1 MYRHSDASA
10 GAGQHSFLSA
20 STPLSSFSQTQFP
33 SPLFALDPSLH
44 GGPQAA
50 QADPES
56 IGRLPTETPNDRTR
70 QLTRSHSPEIT
81 RTSSGSYR
89 PGDRSLPTS
98 QPNAHSL
105 TDDYVAFILYCNPH
119 FPLDVDSAALRAN
132 FNTPPKSDSKDF
144 KTWRL
149 FELIKRFEA
158 KDIKTWSQL
167 ALELGVEAPDV
178 TKGQSVQK
186 VQQYSVRLKR
196 WMRAMHID
204 AFFEFLMGKQHV
216 YFTEIPHPSDPY
228 PLGGRDG
235 VQVEED
241 LAVRALDPSFKPKR
255 GRRRNSETE
264 LEGESEGASRQ
275 KQRKGTGEDDFS
287 SSLSAFP
294 ASAHPDSYRD
304 PWTLASAV
312 LPRPLTPSSRKTDAS
327 QTAVASTAPSHLR
340 WQLHGDHHGGAS
352 PHPMTAHPQSMA
364 AHIDAAFDEPRSAVT
379 PSTKRRRKHGPA
391 VSSAWSSNTPG
402 TRPRGRPPANKTFQ
416 EGPYSTFPADPNG
429 RGSAPARITPDPPPP
444 TVAARTTPPMAPPV
458 VRRQSDGPG
467 RLTGKLSLQV
477 PQHTGGSVRLATPP
491 PKLLVNGEK
500 NRESEGGSSSITPTI
515 EAPPQGFRPQPTKQR
530 VLGNMHV
537 PDRDIPGFAFE
548 ALKRIL
554 TSDLLRA
561 ELTGRQNR
569 INGDEAKRLAD
580 AVLQRLGV
588 PRQDTDESK
597 DDIAR
602 LTAASWLGL
611 GEQLNVPLGPATS
624 TGKKIVVTRFRTDA
638 EGYEEIV
645 APDEGETS
653 NVREVFDLSWIAS
666 INGCNGSFELKGL
679 SLGEPEPQLEDTHDQ
694 MLRRTFAL
702 ARDIGDNANGALK
715 DALQNATEARVGP
728 ITPGRRYDEDGI
740 DWKAK
745 CMAMEMGGRMAMG
758 EYHKLRN
765 RLIDQI
771 LDTLL

>member
-1 MYRHSDASA
+1 M
-10 GAGQHSFLSA
+10 
-20 STPLSSFSQTQFP
+20 
-33 SPLFALDPSLH
+33 
-44 GGPQAA
+44 
-50 QADPES
+50 
-56 IGRLPTETPNDRTR
+56 
-70 QLTRSHSPEIT
+70 
-81 RTSSGSYR
+81 
-89 PGDRSLPTS
+89 
-98 QPNAHSL
+98 
-105 TDDYVAFILYCNPH
+105 
-119 FPLDVDSAALRAN
+119 DSAALRAN
-132 FNTPPKSDSKDF
+132 FNTPPKSDNKDF
-144 KTWRL
+144 ETWRL
-149 FELIKRFEA
+149 FELIQRFET
-158 KDIKTWSQL
+158 KEIKTWGQL
-167 ALELGVEAPDV
+167 ALELGVEPPDV
-178 TKGQSVQK
+178 GKGQSVQK

-204 AFFEFLMGKQHV
+204 AFFEFLMGKQHA

-228 PLGGRDG
+228 QSGGRDG

-255 GRRRNSETE
+255 GRRRNSEAE
-264 LEGESEGASRQ
+264 LDGESDGASKQ
-275 KQRKGTGEDDFS
+275 KQRKGTGEDDFN

-304 PWTLASAV
+304 PWSLASAV
-312 LPRPLTPSSRKTDAS
+312 LPRTLTPISRKATTS
-327 QTAVASTAPSHLR
+327 QTAVTSTAPSHLR

-379 PSTKRRRKHGPA
+379 PSAKRRRKHGPA

-429 RGSAPARITPDPPPP
+429 RGSAPARITPDPLPP
-444 TVAARTTPPMAPPV
+444 TVAARTTPPMPPPV
-458 VRRQSDGPG
+458 GRRQSDGPG

-477 PQHTGGSVRLATPP
+477 PQHTGGAVRLATPP
-491 PKLLVNGEK
+491 PRLLVNGERNK
-500 NRESEGGSSSITPTI
+500 ESDGGSSSITPTI
-515 EAPPQGFRPQPTKQR
+515 EAPPQESRPPSTKQR
-530 VLGNMHV
+530 VLGNMQV
-537 PDRDIPGFAFE
+537 QVRDIPGFAFE

-554 TSDLLRA
+554 TSDLLRG
-561 ELTGRQNR
+561 ELIGRR
-569 INGDEAKRLAD
+569 HRLSGDEAKRLAD
-580 AVLQRLGV
+580 TVLQRLGV

-624 TGKKIVVTRFRTDA
+624 AGKKIVVTRFRTDA
-638 EGYEEIV
+638 DGYEEIV
-645 APDEGETS
+645 TADEGETS

-679 SLGEPEPQLEDTHDQ
+679 SLGEPEPHTEDTHDQ

-702 ARDIGDNANGALK
+702 ARDIGDSADGTLK

>member
-10 GAGQHSFLSA
+10 GAAQHGFLSA

-33 SPLFALDPSLH
+33 SPLFALDPGLQSA
-44 GGPQAA
+44 PQHP

-56 IGRLPTETPNDRTR
+56 VGRVATETPDDRTR
-70 QLTRSHSPEIT
+70 QPTRSHSPEIT
-81 RTSSGSYR
+81 RSSSGSYR
-89 PGDRSLPTS
+89 PTDRSLPTS
-98 QPNAHSL
+98 QPNAESL
-105 TDDYVAFILYCNPH
+105 TDHYVAFILYCNPH

-132 FNTPPKSDSKDF
+132 FNTPPKSDNKDF
-144 KTWRL
+144 ETWRL
-149 FELIKRFEA
+149 FELIKRFEV
-158 KDIKTWSQL
+158 KEIKTWGQL
-167 ALELGVEAPDV
+167 ALELGVEPPDV
-178 TKGQSVQK
+178 GKGQSVQK
-186 VQQYSVRLKR
+186 VQQYS
-196 WMRAMHID
+196 
-204 AFFEFLMGKQHV
+204 
-216 YFTEIPHPSDPY
+216 IPHPSDPY
-228 PLGGRDG
+228 QSGGRDG

-264 LEGESEGASRQ
+264 LEGESDGASKQ
-275 KQRKGTGEDDFS
+275 KQRKGASEDDFS
-287 SSLSAFP
+287 NSLSAFP

-304 PWTLASAV
+304 PWTLAPAV
-312 LPRPLTPSSRKTDAS
+312 LPQALTPSSGKANTS

-379 PSTKRRRKHGPA
+379 PSAKRRRKHGPA

-429 RGSAPARITPDPPPP
+429 RGSAPARLTPDPPPP
-444 TVAARTTPPMAPPV
+444 TVAARTTPPMPPPV
-458 VRRQSDGPG
+458 GRRQSDGPG

-491 PKLLVNGEK
+491 PRLLVNGEK
-500 NRESEGGSSSITPTI
+500 NRESDGGSSSITPTT
-515 EAPPQGFRPQPTKQR
+515 EAPPQESRPPSTKQR
-530 VLGNMHV
+530 VLGNMQV

-561 ELTGRQNR
+561 ELTGRR
-569 INGDEAKRLAD
+569 HRLSGEVAKRLAD

-624 TGKKIVVTRFRTDA
+624 TGKKIVVTRFRTVA

-645 APDEGETS
+645 TADEGGTS
-653 NVREVFDLSWIAS
+653 NIREVFDLSWIAS

-679 SLGEPEPQLEDTHDQ
+679 NLGEPEPDLEDTHDQ

-715 DALQNATEARVGP
+715 DALQSATEARVGP
-728 ITPGRRYDEDGI
+728 ITPGRRYDEDGV

>member
-1 MYRHSDASA
+1 MYRQSDASA
-10 GAGQHSFLSA
+10 GAAQHSFLSA

-44 GGPQAA
+44 SGTQDP
-50 QADPES
+50 QADPERA
-56 IGRLPTETPNDRTR
+56 GRVAAGTPDDRTR
-70 QLTRSHSPEIT
+70 QPTRSHSPDIP
-81 RTSSGSYR
+81 RSSKGPYR
-89 PGDRSLPTS
+89 PADRSLPTS
-98 QPNAHSL
+98 QPNAKSL
-105 TDDYVAFILYCNPH
+105 TDIYVAFILYCNPH
-119 FPLDVDSAALRAN
+119 FPLDVDSTALRAN
-132 FNTPPKSDSKDF
+132 FNTLPKSDNKDF
-144 KTWRL
+144 ETWRL

-178 TKGQSVQK
+178 AKGQSVQK

-228 PLGGRDG
+228 QSGGRDG

-264 LEGESEGASRQ
+264 LEAESEGASRQ

-304 PWTLASAV
+304 PWTLASAM
-312 LPRPLTPSSRKTDAS
+312 LPRPLTPNSRKTNAS

-340 WQLHGDHHGGAS
+340 WQLHGDHRGGAS

-416 EGPYSTFPADPNG
+416 EGPYSTFPVDPNG

-444 TVAARTTPPMAPPV
+444 TVAARTTPPMPPPV

-477 PQHTGGSVRLATPP
+477 PQHTGGSVRVATPP
-491 PKLLVNGEK
+491 PRLLVNGEK
-500 NRESEGGSSSITPTI
+500 NGESEGGSSSITPTI
-515 EAPPQGFRPQPTKQR
+515 EAPPQESRPQSTKQR
-530 VLGNMHV
+530 VLGNMQV

-561 ELTGRQNR
+561 ELTGRRDR
-569 INGDEAKRLAD
+569 ISGDEAKRLAD

-588 PRQDTDESK
+588 PRQDTEESK

-624 TGKKIVVTRFRTDA
+624 TGKKIVVTRFRTDS

-645 APDEGETS
+645 TADEGETS

-679 SLGEPEPQLEDTHDQ
+679 SLVEPEPHVEDTHDQ

-702 ARDIGDNANGALK
+702 ARDIGNSADGALK
-715 DALQNATEARVGP
+715 NALQNATEARVGP
-728 ITPGRRYDEDGI
+728 ITPGRRYDEDGV